1 MANAQDTTIFF
12 FYYKNCPK
20 YGTDIIIIFLFIY
33 YIIKMAKNYAEMKNT
48 KTNED
53 DVNAMLEGLDAL
65 PQGYYSYDPW
75 YKQDTRI
82 RDMIE
87 QRLGIVNIDR
97 LMKAAKAKQRYET
110 QKTRDIDIIGA
121 EIRTSL
127 LTNTPYNGREGPI
140 FTNEL
145 PDLSS
150 GENKMMLREV
160 ASVVFNSSP
169 VGDTIYTMADKVV
182 VFCAWISDCNR
193 DRSIYLTDD
202 QIMSVINTVFK
213 THNILYDAY
222 QRCFDRL
229 NSLHEQVARRP
240 DRTKHRLST
249 LPMEEFDGG
258 FYKKNYRRSIK
269 TKKSRK
275 LRSRR

>member
-1 MANAQDTTIFF
+1 MANAQDTTII

-20 YGTDIIIIFLFIY
+20 YGTDIIKIFLFIY

-53 DVNAMLEGLDAL
+53 DVDAMLEGLDAL
-65 PQGYYSYDPW
+65 PQGYDPRIK
-75 YKQDTRI
+75 YDTRA
-82 RDMIE
+82 RDMIK
-87 QRLGIVNIDR
+87 QRLGIVTIER
-97 LMKAAKAKQRYET
+97 LMNAAKAKQRYET
-110 QKTRDIDIIGA
+110 QKTRDIDSISDAFRSSI
-121 EIRTSL
+121 

-150 GENKMMLREV
+150 GENERMLRVV

-193 DRSIYLTDD
+193 DRSIYITDD

-229 NSLHEQVARRP
+229 NSLNVQVASRP
-240 DRTKHRLST
+240 GSTIHRLST
-249 LPMEEFDGG
+249 RPMEEVDGG

-269 TKKSRK
+269 KNSRK